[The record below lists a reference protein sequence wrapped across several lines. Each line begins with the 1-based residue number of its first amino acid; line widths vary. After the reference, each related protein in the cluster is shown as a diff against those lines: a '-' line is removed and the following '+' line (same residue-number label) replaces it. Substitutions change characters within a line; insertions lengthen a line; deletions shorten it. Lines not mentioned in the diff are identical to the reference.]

1 MHATLLR
8 SVFTPL
14 VAAAVL
20 CAAAPASASDQLG
33 VYAVVRKVKFEPG
46 PNVTDAVRVRLCGAF
61 ALANINNGS
70 YFGPA
75 SGYMYYTCP
84 AGQEALCR
92 MQWQEMMAASTNG
105 KCVGYGQRRDTSG
118 NAANNGRIRPPSE
131 AVTGPDSYPVG
142 MGMVTVSNPSVE
154 AANLCAAA
162 GAASVD
168 PKPCEDPPPDMAVPP
183 PSPDM
188 ASTTGGSG
196 SGGGCSMAATG
207 TASAGL
213 LSLLLG
219 TSALVSARRRRRGR

>member
-14 VAAAVL
+14 VAATVL

-46 PNVTDAVRVRLCGAF
+46 TTSSDASRVRLCGAF

-70 YFGPA
+70 YFGPVA
-75 SGYMYYTCP
+75 GYMYYNCP
-84 AGQEALCR
+84 AGQDTLCR
-92 MQWQEMMAASTNG
+92 MQWQEMLTASASA
-105 KCVGYGQRRDTSG
+105 KCVGYGQRRDGSG
-118 NAANNGRIRPPSE
+118 NANNNGRIRPPSE
-131 AVTGPDSYPVG
+131 TVANPDFYPVG

-154 AANLCAAA
+154 AANLCSAAA
-162 GAASVD
+162 AAAVD
-168 PKPCEDPPPDMAVPP
+168 TRPCEDPPPDMASPP

-188 ASTTGGSG
+188 ATTSTGGGTS
-196 SGGGCSMAATG
+196 GCSVAATG

-219 TSALVSARRRRRGR
+219 SGVLVSARRRRRGR